1 MQDVLR
7 QARPAVV
14 ITLVM
19 TVFVGLIYPLVMT
32 GIGQLFFPFQANGS
46 LLKRADGSVYGSALI
61 GQEFTA
67 PQYFHPRPSATLS
80 TAATPEPQPY
90 NATNS
95 GASNL
100 GPTNRALLRAVAR
113 RAAAYRKENGLPPNA
128 PVPVDAVTASGS
140 GLDPDISPANA
151 LLQAPRVARVR
162 HLPLATVQALITRYT
177 TGRLFGFIGEPRVN
191 VLRLNRALDLLHTA
205 KNVHG

>member
-1 MQDVLR
+1 MQEVLR

-19 TVFVGLIYPLVMT
+19 TVLVGLIYPLAMT
-32 GIGQLFFPFQANGS
+32 GVGQLSFPFQANGS
-46 LLKRADGSVYGSALI
+46 LLQRADGSVYGSALI

-80 TAATPEPQPY
+80 TTVPPKPQPY
-90 NATNS
+90 NAANS

-100 GPTNRALLRAVAR
+100 GPTNRALLQAVAR

-140 GLDPDISPANA
+140 GLDPDISLANA
-151 LLQAPRVARVR
+151 LLQAPRVARAR
-162 HLPLATVQALITRYT
+162 SLPLATVQALITRFT
-177 TGRLFGFIGEPRVN
+177 SRRLFGFIGEPRVN
-191 VLRLNRALDLLHTA
+191 VLRLNRALDTLSKA
-205 KNVHG
+205 HG